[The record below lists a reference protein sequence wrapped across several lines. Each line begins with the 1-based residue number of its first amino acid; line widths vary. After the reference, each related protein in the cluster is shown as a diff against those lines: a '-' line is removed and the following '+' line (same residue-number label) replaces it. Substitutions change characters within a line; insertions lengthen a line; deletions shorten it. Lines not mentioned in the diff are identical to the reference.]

1 MARKQATLPTFS
13 RFFTRRIFRKIP
25 CGAAFP
31 WNDAVQKQKT
41 APRSIAERG
50 ASYCFFVSCLLASL
64 FQRLTTQWRAGTYG
78 IIKTE
83 KTFCHNK
90 RDAHEPKNGVPRGG
104 GFHRP
109 FSSFFLL
116 GGGWKTN
123 P

>member
-25 CGAAFP
+25 CGVAFP
-31 WNDAVQKQKT
+31 WNDALPTQKT

-50 ASYCFFVSCLLASL
+50 ASSL
-64 FQRLTTQWRAGTYG
+64 FQRLTTQRRAGTYG

-90 RDAHEPKNGVPRGG
+90 RDAHEPKNGVPRGERC
-104 GFHRP
+104 HRP